1 MPAQYSTDNLSKTN
15 KTPQFLPGKESLNI
29 FIASIISLLASILWI
44 ATLLGL
50 PGNWGLAILAI
61 AMAYFV
67 NDSAHIDIHSP
78 TVAAIV
84 LLAIAGEVAEFVAG
98 AAGVKQLGG
107 SRRGGALAILGSV
120 VGAVA
125 GVFIGV
131 PVPIV
136 GSLIAAVL
144 FGGIGAFGGA
154 VAGER
159 WSGKEWD
166 ASIRIGW
173 GALWGKL
180 LGTLLKTICGTAMLA
195 LVLYAIWT

>member
-1 MPAQYSTDNLSKTN
+1 M
-15 KTPQFLPGKESLNI
+15 NI
-29 FIASIISLLASILWI
+29 FIASVVSIVAPILWVG
-44 ATLLGL
+44 TLLGL
-50 PGNWGLAILAI
+50 PGNWGLAILAV
-61 AMAYFV
+61 ALAYFV
-67 NDSAHIDIHSP
+67 NDADHIDIHSP
-78 TVAAIV
+78 TVTAILV
-84 LLAIAGEVAEFVAG
+84 LAISGEVAEFLAG

-107 SRRGGALAILGSV
+107 SRRGAVLAILGSV

-136 GSLIAAVL
+136 GSLIAAIL
-144 FGGIGAFGGA
+144 FGGVGAFGGA

-180 LGTLLKTICGTAMLA
+180 LGTLLKTICGTVMLS
-195 LVLYAIWT
+195 LLLYAVWT

>member
-1 MPAQYSTDNLSKTN
+1 M
-15 KTPQFLPGKESLNI
+15 
-29 FIASIISLLASILWI
+29 LWI
-44 ATLLGL
+44 GTLLGL
-50 PGNWGLAILAI
+50 PGNWGLALLAV
-61 AMAYFV
+61 ALAYLV
-67 NDSAHIDIHSP
+67 NDSVHIDIHSP

-84 LLAIAGEVAEFVAG
+84 LLAIVGEVAEFVAG

-107 SRRGGALAILGSV
+107 SRRGSALAILGSV

-144 FGGIGAFGGA
+144 FGGVGAFGGA

-195 LVLYAIWT
+195 LVLYAVWT